1 MKIIRFKAAD
11 NRIAYGKVEE
21 GVISRIEGNIFF
33 DFSITEDKHEK
44 SEVDLLAPI
53 NPPNI
58 IAVGL
63 NYYDHARE
71 TGHEIPEEPV
81 LFLKATTSITG
92 PETDIKLPKIAP
104 ERVDYEAELGIIIG
118 KGTKN
123 IAPEE
128 AEEAI
133 FGFTCVNDVTAR
145 DCQKNDGQWARAK
158 SFDTFCPVGP
168 EIATPLGFEDCRI
181 SSKVNG
187 EIRQEASTADM
198 IFSVPEIVSYC
209 SRNMTLL
216 PGTLITTG
224 TPAGVGVGLNPPE
237 YLEAGDR
244 VVIEIEDLGR
254 LVNVVEK
261 E

>member
-1 MKIIRFKAAD
+1 MKIVKFQTSEANIF
-11 NRIAYGKVEE
+11 YGKLEND
-21 GVISRIEGNIFF
+21 VISRIKGNIFL
-33 DFSITEDKHEK
+33 DFNITNDEYNRK
-44 SEVDLLAPI
+44 EVKLLAPI
-53 NPPNI
+53 YPPNI

-63 NYYDHARE
+63 NYYEHARE

-92 PETDIKLPKIAP
+92 PETEIKLPKMAS

-118 KGTKN
+118 KGIKN
-123 IAPEE
+123 IAPEK

-145 DCQKNDGQWARAK
+145 DCQEQDGQWARAK

-168 EIATPLGFEDCRI
+168 VVETSLSYGNCKII
-181 SSKVNG
+181 SEVNG
-187 EIRQEASTADM
+187 ETRQKASTADM
-198 IFSVPEIVSYC
+198 IFSVPEIMSYC

-224 TPAGVGVGLNPPE
+224 TPAGVGMGLNPSR
-237 YLEAGDR
+237 YLRADDR
-244 VVIEIEDLGR
+244 VAVEIEGIGR
-254 LVNVVEK
+254 LENRVSRE
-261 E
+261 